1 MTRTISAA
9 DDLAA
14 GFAVVDGLEA
24 VRQRVLQHLRFT
36 LGEWFLAPDQGI
48 PYFEGLF
55 ADNASV
61 ELASQLIT
69 AEVLRVDGVTAA
81 EVLQATLDPSTRKLR
96 VELRVETAG
105 GQVTITEEV

>member
-1 MTRTISAA
+1 MRTISAV
-9 DDLAA
+9 DDLTG
-14 GFAVVDGLEA
+14 GFAVADGVEA
-24 VRQRVLQHLRFT
+24 IRQRVLQHLRFT
-36 LGEWFLAPDQGI
+36 LGEWFLAPDEGM
-48 PYFEGLF
+48 PYVGGLF
-55 ADNASV
+55 ADNAGV
-61 ELASQLIT
+61 DLASQLIT